1 MSLPIK
7 EIRKLTDTNAH
18 GEAYALAARALD
30 LSEIAEK
37 LDAINIQHQ
46 KIGFLTWNLSNQ
58 RGLLFNEML
67 AAAKA
72 KLSAEDY
79 EALYKSF

>member
-7 EIRKLTDTNAH
+7 EIRKLTDINAH
-18 GEAYALAARALD
+18 GEAYALATRALD

-37 LDAINIQHQ
+37 LDAINIQHL

-58 RGLLFNEML
+58 RGLLFKEML

-79 EALYKSF
+79 KALYKSF